1 MASVTSGVSLY
12 SDVSNESS
20 NPERSVRGNGVF
32 LTCHFKSTGGQG
44 VGKCANPHAT
54 GVMLIKHLTFM
65 QQTVLNKAATV
76 SY

>member
-1 MASVTSGVSLY
+1 M
-12 SDVSNESS
+12 
-20 NPERSVRGNGVF
+20 F

-65 QQTVLNKAATV
+65 QQTVFNKAATV